1 MKWSWRI
8 GRVAG
13 IDVYVH
19 ATFLLLLGWVA
30 INTWLARGRVADVM
44 YGLLFVSALF
54 GIIVLHELGHALAA
68 RRYGIATEDI
78 TLLPIGGVARLEG
91 MPEKPQQELVVALA
105 GPAVNVV
112 LAFVFWMLIRSSA
125 ALTSLTHFQLVGGS
139 LLSNLLTAN
148 IMLAVFNLIPAF
160 PMDGGRVLRAL
171 LALKLDYAR
180 ATHWAA
186 TIGQAMAFMAG
197 AVGLAKMNPFLVFI
211 AIFVYLGA
219 EQEADMVKVQTA
231 LDGVPIRKVM
241 IRDFKTLS
249 PHDTLSRAVAYV
261 LEGFQQD
268 FPVVDQGRV
277 VGILTRQRLLTA
289 LARRGENL
297 TVGQAM
303 ERRFATTTPEEEAEA
318 AFARL
323 EESDCRTLPVVQN
336 HQLVGLLTAENLG
349 EFLMIQSALRGET
362 SVARKA

>member
-30 INTWLARGRVADVM
+30 ISSWTARERLADVTH
-44 YGLLFVSALF
+44 GLLFITALF

-68 RRYGIATEDI
+68 RRYGIATADI

-91 MPEKPQQELVVALA
+91 MPEKPRQELVVALA
-105 GPAVNVV
+105 GPAVNVA
-112 LAFVFWMLIRSSA
+112 LALVFWMLVRSA
-125 ALTSLTHFQLVGGS
+125 DALTSMTRFQLVGGS
-139 LLSNLLTAN
+139 MLENLLRVN
-148 IMLAVFNLIPAF
+148 IGLAVFNLIPAF

-180 ATHWAA
+180 ATRLAA
-186 TIGQAMAFMAG
+186 TVGQAMAFMAG
-197 AVGLAKMNPFLVFI
+197 AVGLAKMHPFLVFI

-219 EQEADMVKVQTA
+219 EQEADMVRVQTA
-231 LDGVPIRKVM
+231 LDGVPARAVM

-249 PHDTLSRAVAYV
+249 PHDPLRRAVQYV
-261 LEGFQQD
+261 LDGFQQD

-277 VGILTRQRLLTA
+277 IGILTRQRLLTA
-289 LARRGENL
+289 LAKRGENL

-303 ERRFATTTPEEEAEA
+303 ERRFATTTPDEEAEA

-336 HQLVGLLTAENLG
+336 ERLVGLLTAENLG
-349 EFLMIQSALRGET
+349 EFLMIQSALRGE
-362 SVARKA
+362 SSLARKA